1 MLKPARGV
9 VAPFYRWGN
18 NQSGGAALPE
28 LGRHPAWVYQH
39 LDPQS
44 SLPALH
50 THSHFLP
57 FSHTCT
63 RILTIH
69 KTLHNTQGFY
79 TPMHTGTFSHS
90 CIHSHSHARAHTF
103 TRTPLYCLTHMHPCT
118 CTHTHSL
125 ILTLTHIAT
134 LTFTHSAN
142 THILTVYTYT
152 VSYVCTQK
160 HVHICTPTCSYVPT
174 RLTLSRHTHSC
185 TRVLGS
191 PPRAKFTPHLPRCPC
206 CVITVALKCWWLS
219 SGGWH
224 FSHLR
229 ISEFRTD
236 LPSLCEKPSAAPCG
250 QPALVWSSSSVFSGS
265 PLLTYLASSSPL
277 PPYSNPSL
285 DPLLDLSP
293 HCAGP
298 SCPLHQEHDV
308 CHVQVM
314 PSLHTT
320 SFKSPFF
327 TTPSNWGCIL
337 GPLLER
343 EVSCSPPCHLC
354 SWLPSEHLLE

>member
-1 MLKPARGV
+1 MGGTLPG
-9 VAPFYRWGN
+9 FTSTWTH
-18 NQSGGAALPE
+18 GAASRP
-28 LGRHPAWVYQH
+28 
-39 LDPQS
+39 
-44 SLPALH
+44 
-50 THSHFLP
+50 
-57 FSHTCT
+57 CT
-63 RILTIH
+63 R
-69 KTLHNTQGFY
+69 
-79 TPMHTGTFSHS
+79 TPTFSHFHTRVLAYS
-90 CIHSHSHARAHTF
+90 QYTKLYITHRAF
-103 TRTPLYCLTHMHPCT
+103 THPCT
-118 CTHTHSL
+118 LVHSHTRAYTVTLTHVLTHSLALPCTVLHTCILVHAPTHTHSYSRSL
-125 ILTLTHIAT
+125 IAT

-250 QPALVWSSSSVFSGS
+250 QLALVWSSSSVFSGS
-265 PLLTYLASSSPL
+265 PSPTYLASSSPL

-285 DPLLDLSP
+285 DPLLDPSP

-308 CHVQVM
+308 CRVQVM